1 MAASG
6 GTKAVITAL
15 IANLGI
21 AVTKFLAWLLT
32 GSSSMLAE
40 GVHSLA
46 DTSNQALLLIG
57 GRRAKRQAARTHRCG
72 SGLARYIY
80 AFIDSIVLFS
90 LGGLFALYEAWHKWS
105 EPHPIEAWHWVPPLV
120 LGVAICLEAFAL
132 RTAVI
137 EANKVRGR
145 LPWLRYIRKTR
156 SPELP
161 VILLEDTGALV
172 GLLFAMAGVGL
183 TLLTGNGR
191 WDAAGTA
198 AIGVLLVVIAVFLAI
213 EMASMLL
220 GESAV
225 PEHHRAI
232 EAALVGD
239 GVDSVIH
246 MRTLHLGP
254 DRILVRASL
263 SFNRT
268 DTAEEIATAIDAA
281 QPRARAAA
289 PRETPTYPSPDLLS
303 KGATTGNRAESH

>member
-1 MAASG
+1 MAADG

-21 AVTKFLAWLLT
+21 AATKFLAWLLT

-57 GRRAKRQAARTHRCG
+57 GRRAKRQASPTHQFGYGR
-72 SGLARYIY
+72 ARYIY
-80 AFIDSIVLFS
+80 AFIVSIVLFS

-254 DRILVRASL
+254 DELLVAAKIAVT
-263 SFNRT
+263 RT
-268 DTAEEIATAIDAA
+268 DTAEEIARAIDEAE
-281 QPRARAAA
+281 QRARAAA
-289 PRETPTYPSPDLLS
+289 PLAMQIYLEPDLLS